1 MIKNEIML
9 RIDKISKTYRTENL
23 VQKALEDV
31 SLTFRANEFIAVLGP
46 SGSGKTTLLNIVG
59 GLDRYDSGDIIINE
73 ISTKRYK
80 DRDWD
85 AYRNHTIG
93 FVFQSYNLIP
103 HLTILDNVELALTI
117 SGISR
122 QVRRQKAREA
132 LIKVGLEDHLSKR
145 PNQLSGGQM
154 QRVAIARA
162 LVNDPEILLADE
174 PTGALDSETSVQVL
188 ELLREVARDRL
199 VILVTHNKELADQYA
214 NRIITLK
221 DGRLT
226 SDSRPVIDT
235 AVDSETLSDH
245 SMGKASMP
253 FSTALSLSF
262 TNLLTK
268 KARTILTSFAG
279 SIGII
284 GIALILA
291 FSTGVNTYI
300 YDLQRDNMSSYPI
313 SIDAETFDIDSILG
327 GPTSGAVQK
336 TEADLG
342 HNLDKIYSD
351 PTSLKIM
358 NQFSITSNNLTE
370 FKKYLDD
377 PNSEIHQYLG
387 ENGIIYSYSPQFD
400 SFVLDE
406 TGTLVNTD
414 GSTLQD
420 SLNSNSVI
428 STINRNQSNAQ
439 SFMPSGISSLSSGSS
454 AMSSFSNTQALTQ
467 MIPGNDGDLVS
478 KAVRDS
484 YEIVYGDW
492 PSSYDEV
499 VVVVN
504 RYNEISLTKLFQ
516 IGLIPADQYK
526 DLIQEVEEDENYEPK
541 SYQFSYSDIMDQT
554 FSVVP
559 AADYYVKQSNGWFKY
574 IGNDLDEV
582 RKLTEAGIE
591 LKVSGIVRA
600 IPDAA
605 NTSIRGIVGY
615 TQALTDRIIDYSNES
630 PVVKAQ
636 LASPDVNVLNGLQFA
651 PDDDEQKI
659 ADAKQFLE
667 QLNVSEKASLA
678 KSLMT
683 QVYGANSAQAQQL
696 AQTNEIQ
703 LAALLDQYLAGNPS
717 RDLLLSVYENQ
728 VSPGTYDNNL
738 TTFGYVSLDAPSSIS
753 IYAEDFQAK
762 DEIALCIEEYNTKVS
777 EGNQI
782 IYTDYVKLLMSSVT
796 QMLDVVTYAL
806 IAFVSVSLLVSSIMI
821 GIITYISVLERTKEI
836 GILRAIGAS
845 KRNISSVFNA
855 ETFIIGL
862 LAGLIGMTLT
872 YLALIPINA
881 VVHNLIGD
889 NISADLPIQYALIL
903 VGLSIILTL
912 IGGFIPSKSAARKDP
927 VAALRSE

>member
-1 MIKNEIML
+1 ML

-31 SLTFRANEFIAVLGP
+31 SLTFRASEFVAVLGP

-103 HLTILDNVELALTI
+103 HLTVLDNVELALTI

-122 QVRRQKAREA
+122 KVRRARAQEA

-174 PTGALDSETSVQVL
+174 PTGALDSETSLQVM
-188 ELLREVARDRL
+188 ELLCEVAHDRL

-226 SDSRPVIDT
+226 SDSRPVLDLADSATHST
-235 AVDSETLSDH
+235 AII
-245 SMGKASMP
+245 GKASMP
-253 FSTALSLSF
+253 FATALSLSF

-313 SIDAETFDIDSILG
+313 TIDAETFDIDSILG
-327 GPTSGAVQK
+327 GPTSGAVRK
-336 TEADLG
+336 TETDLG
-342 HNLDKIYSD
+342 HSLDKVYSD

-358 NQFSITSNNLTE
+358 NQFTVTTNNLTE

-400 SFVLDE
+400 SFVFDQ
-406 TGTLVNTD
+406 TGTLVKTD
-414 GSTLQD
+414 GTTLQNTLD
-420 SLNSNSVI
+420 QNSVI

-454 AMSSFSNTQALTQ
+454 AMSSFTNTQAFTQ
-467 MIPGNDGDLVS
+467 MIPGNDDDLVS

-484 YEIVYGDW
+484 YEIVYGNW
-492 PSSYDEV
+492 PSSYNEV

-526 DLIQEVEEDENYEPK
+526 DLIQEVEQNEDYEPK

-559 AADYYVKQSNGWFKY
+559 AADYYVKQSDGLFKY
-574 IGNDLDEV
+574 IGDDLEEV
-582 RKLTEAGIE
+582 RKLTAAGIE

-600 IPDAA
+600 IPDSA
-605 NTSIRGIVGY
+605 NASIRGIVGY
-615 TQALTDRIIDYSNES
+615 TQALTDRIIDYSNSS

-636 LASPDVNVLNGLQFA
+636 LASPDINILNGLQFA
-651 PDDDEQKI
+651 PADDEQKI
-659 ADAKQFLE
+659 ADAKQYLE
-667 QLNVSEKASLA
+667 QLNVSEKAALT
-678 KSLMT
+678 KTLMT
-683 QVYGANSAQAQQL
+683 QVYGENSAQAQQL
-696 AQTNEIQ
+696 AQADEIQ
-703 LAALLDQYLAGNPS
+703 LAAALDQYLASNPS
-717 RDLLLSVYENQ
+717 RELLLSVYENQ
-728 VSPGTYDNNL
+728 VSPGTYDGNL
-738 TTFGYVSLDAPSSIS
+738 QTFGYVSLDAPSSIS
-753 IYAEDFQAK
+753 IYAQDFQAK
-762 DEIALCIEEYNTKVS
+762 DEIARCIEEYNSKAS
-777 EGNQI
+777 EANQI

-862 LAGLIGMTLT
+862 LAGVIGMVIT

-881 VVHNLIGD
+881 TVHGLIGD
-889 NISADLPIQYALIL
+889 NISANLPIQYALIL
-903 VGLSIILTL
+903 MGLSIILTL